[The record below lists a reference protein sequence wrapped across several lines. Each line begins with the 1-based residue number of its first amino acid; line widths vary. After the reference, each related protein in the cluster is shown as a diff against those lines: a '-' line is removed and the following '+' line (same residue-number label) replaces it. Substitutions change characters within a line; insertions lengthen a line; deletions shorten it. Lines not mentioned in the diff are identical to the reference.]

1 MIAQKIKV
9 LLVEDSPSDTEFVRA
24 ALAENNPT
32 GFALTVTCR
41 LADAVAQLRQTR
53 ADVVLLDLGLP
64 DSQGLGTLRQLSQA
78 CGAETAVV
86 VLTSNEEEDLGPQAL
101 QLGAQ
106 DFLNKKHI
114 TNGSAL
120 QRCIRYSW
128 ERQQREVMARQL
140 AQAQRGFE
148 VARAIQEHMLP
159 QQAPQV
165 PGFDMAGIW
174 QPAEATGGDFFDFL
188 PMAEG
193 RLGVVLA
200 DVAGHGFGPALIM
213 AGTRRALR
221 VLARANLDPGAV
233 LTTLNETVCEDT
245 TQERFVTLFLGCL
258 NPADPSLVYAGA
270 GHEAHLFDAQGR
282 VTRLESTGL
291 PLGFAEGSVY
301 ACAGPFPLEP
311 GQLLLLL
318 SDGFQEAYAA
328 SDGPV
333 FGLPAA
339 LEYVRQNCQQTAR
352 TIVDGLVGTV
362 RRFCHPTNP
371 QDDMT
376 AVVVKR
382 G

>member
-1 MIAQKIKV
+1 
-9 LLVEDSPSDTEFVRA
+9 VEDSPSDAEFVRA
-24 ALAENNPT
+24 ALSENISIS
-32 GFALTVTCR
+32 FALTATCR
-41 LADAVAQLRQTR
+41 LADALDQLRHTG

-64 DSQGLGTLRQLSQA
+64 DSQGLPTLQQLSRA
-78 CGAETAVV
+78 CGCETAIV
-86 VLTSNEEEDLGPQAL
+86 VLTSNDEEEFGPQAL

-106 DFLNKKHI
+106 DFLNKKHL
-114 TNGSAL
+114 TNGNAL
-120 QRCIRYSW
+120 TRCLRYAW
-128 ERQQREVMARQL
+128 ERQQREVMERQL
-140 AQAQRGFE
+140 ARAQRGFE

-159 QQAPQV
+159 QQAPQI
-165 PGFDMAGIW
+165 PGFDLAGIW
-174 QPAEATGGDFFDFL
+174 EPTEATGGDFFDFF
-188 PMAEG
+188 PMAGG

-221 VLARANLDPGAV
+221 VLAKMSAEPAAV

-245 TQERFVTLFLGCL
+245 TQERFVTLLLGCL
-258 NPADPSLVYAGA
+258 DPADSTLVYAGA
-270 GHEAHLFDAQGR
+270 GHEAHLFDAQGG

-291 PLGFAEGSVY
+291 PLGFAADSLYGGV
-301 ACAGPFPLEP
+301 GPFPLEP

-328 SDGPV
+328 GDGPF

-339 LEYVRQNCQQTAR
+339 LEYVRQNRQQSAR
-352 TIVDGLVGTV
+352 AIVAGLVRTV
-362 RRFCHPTNP
+362 QQFCRPAKP

-382 G
+382 E